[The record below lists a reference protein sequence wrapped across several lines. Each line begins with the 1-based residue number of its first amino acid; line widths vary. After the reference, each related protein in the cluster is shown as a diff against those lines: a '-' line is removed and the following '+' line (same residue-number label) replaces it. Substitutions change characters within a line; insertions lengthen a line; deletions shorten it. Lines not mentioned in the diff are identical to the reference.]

1 MSLGVHPSSS
11 PRWYVI
17 HTHAKQED
25 RAASNLQAW
34 NVETFNPKLSGRRLR
49 SVNGHVTHAS
59 KPLFPHYIFA
69 HFDAK
74 SMLQKVCFTRGVYRV
89 VSFGGVPAAVDESI
103 IEIIKAQMDAD
114 GFVRLI
120 DDFKAGD
127 KVMIKSGPLKNFVGV
142 FERQMKHSERVAIL
156 LTAVNYQ
163 SRAIVPKELIMKVA
177 V

>member
-1 MSLGVHPSSS
+1 MGLGVQPSSS
-11 PRWYVI
+11 PRWYVV

-25 RAASNLQAW
+25 RATSNLQAW
-34 NVETFNPKLSGRRLR
+34 NVETFNPKLRGRRLG

-69 HFDAK
+69 HFDAR

-89 VSFGGVPAAVDESI
+89 ISFGSEPAPVDESI
-103 IEIIKAQMDAD
+103 IELIKAQIDAD
-114 GFVRLI
+114 GFVRLV

-127 KVMIKSGPLKNFVGV
+127 KVVIKSGPLKNFVGV
-142 FERQMKHSERVAIL
+142 FERQMKHSERVTIL
-156 LTAVNYQ
+156 LTAVNYH
-163 SRAIVPKELIMKVA
+163 SRAIVTKEMIMKVA